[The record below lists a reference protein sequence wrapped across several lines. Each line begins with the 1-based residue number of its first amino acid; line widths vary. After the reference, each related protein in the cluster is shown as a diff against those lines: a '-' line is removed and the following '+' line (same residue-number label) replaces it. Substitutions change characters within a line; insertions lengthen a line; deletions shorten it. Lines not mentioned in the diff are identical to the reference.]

1 MAQGTDFIFALFPGK
16 QGQAQ
21 GKCGAQV
28 SRDEGKARPPAHFPR
43 VTVKHKFYC
52 IYLLE
57 ADFPFDFTLLL
68 PGFASHSLV
77 PAIETT

>member
-1 MAQGTDFIFALFPGK
+1 MQPLTAWPVEQACKGK
-16 QGQAQ
+16 R
-21 GKCGAQV
+21 GAQD
-28 SRDEGKARPPAHFPR
+28 SRDGGKARPPGHFPR
-43 VTVKHKFYC
+43 VTVRHKFYY

>member
-1 MAQGTDFIFALFPGK
+1 MAQRTDFIFALFPGK

-21 GKCGAQV
+21 GKRGAQE
-28 SRDEGKARPPAHFPR
+28 SHEEEKARPPSYLPR
-43 VTVKHKFYC
+43 VTVRHKFYC

-57 ADFPFDFTLLL
+57 ADFPFDLTLLL
-68 PGFASHSLV
+68 PGFSSHSLV

>member
-1 MAQGTDFIFALFPGK
+1 MAQRTGFIFALFPGK

-21 GKCGAQV
+21 GKGGAQD
-28 SRDEGKARPPAHFPR
+28 SRDEGKARPPDHFPR
-43 VTVKHKFYC
+43 VTVRYKFYC

>member
-1 MAQGTDFIFALFPGK
+1 MAQRTDFIFALFPGK

-21 GKCGAQV
+21 GKRGAQD
-28 SRDEGKARPPAHFPR
+28 SREEERARPAGHFPR
-43 VTVKHKFYC
+43 VTVRHKFYC

-57 ADFPFDFTLLL
+57 ADFPFDFTLVL